1 MNNQEAKADNG
12 KLKLTLVPTEVIEDI
27 AEVRMYGNE
36 KYHDPDNWKTV
47 EVERYRDAL
56 FRHLLA
62 YIKDPKGKDAESGL
76 EHYKHLACNAAF
88 ICALERGNNDGDFAI
103 VSNKYI

>member
-62 YIKDPKGKDAESGL
+62 YIKDPKGKDAESGI
-76 EHYKHLACNAAF
+76 EHYKHIACNCAF
-88 ICALERGNNDGDFAI
+88 ICALERGNNDGDLPL
-103 VSNKYI
+103 

>member
-76 EHYKHLACNAAF
+76 EHYKHLACNVAF
-88 ICALERGNNDGDFAI
+88 ICALERGNNDGDLPL
-103 VSNKYI
+103 

>member
-62 YIKDPKGKDAESGL
+62 YIKDPKGEDAESGL
-76 EHYKHLACNAAF
+76 EHYKHIACNIAF
-88 ICALERGNNDGDFAI
+88 ICALERGNNDGDLPL
-103 VSNKYI
+103 